1 VNIGGGIPD
10 DSIRALKSHL
20 VAVAFIV
27 PQRLR
32 VNVIETKKRR

>member
-10 DSIRALKSHL
+10 DSIRVLKSHL
-20 VAVAFIV
+20 VTVAFIV

-32 VNVIETKKRR
+32 VNAVETEEGC